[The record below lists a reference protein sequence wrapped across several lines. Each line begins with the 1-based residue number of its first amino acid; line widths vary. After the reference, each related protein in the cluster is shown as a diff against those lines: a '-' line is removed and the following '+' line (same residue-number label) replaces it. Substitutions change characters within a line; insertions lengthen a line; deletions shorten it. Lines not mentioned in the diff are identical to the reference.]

1 MTWRN
6 PVLDLIPDYVAG
18 KPAEELVREKGLS
31 RVLKIASNENPLGPS
46 PRAIAALRE
55 AAGRAHIYP
64 DDHCRDLA
72 DAVAARIGVSS
83 DMLLFGTGSD
93 DAMHLATWAF
103 GEPGRAALVPS
114 PGFGGYPIFAQS
126 FGLRPVAVELPNRHW
141 DLNLFLDV
149 ARRENAAVV
158 YLASPNNPTGT
169 GLRHADVKAF
179 CDAVGPDVLVV
190 LDMAYREFD
199 PDPDAP
205 DDVAI
210 VRAFEHVVGCRTFSK
225 AYGLAGLRLGY
236 AIASPAR
243 IRDMKKIRTPFAAN
257 GLALAAALAAL
268 EDSEHL
274 EKSVRLAQNG
284 VAWWSDR
291 LAARGFAVT
300 PSRANFVMADFGRD
314 AAPIYNGLLDRGV
327 IVRHL
332 KSFGVPTALRVT
344 AGLPAD
350 NEFALA
356 MLDEVLGA

>member
-6 PVLDLIPDYVAG
+6 PVLDCIPEYVAG
-18 KPAEELVREKGLS
+18 KPAEELARERGLA

-46 PRAIAALRE
+46 PGAIRALCE
-55 AAGRAHIYP
+55 AAERAHIYP

-72 DAVAARIGVSS
+72 AAVAARIGVLA

-114 PGFGGYPIFAQS
+114 PGFGGYPIFAHS
-126 FGLRPVAVELPNRHW
+126 FGLRPVPVELPHREW
-141 DLNLFLDV
+141 DLNRFLDA

-169 GLRHADVKAF
+169 GLRHGDVVSF
-179 CDAVGPDVLVV
+179 CEAIGGDALVV

-205 DDVAI
+205 NDVAI
-210 VRAFEHVVGCRTFSK
+210 VNAFENVVACRTFSK

-257 GLALAAALAAL
+257 GSALAAALAAL
-268 EDSEHL
+268 KDSEHL
-274 EKSVRLAQNG
+274 EKSVRLARDG
-284 VAWWSDR
+284 VAWWTER
-291 LAARGFAVT
+291 LAARGIRIT
-300 PSRANFVMADFGRD
+300 PSRANFVMTDFGRD
-314 AAPIYNGLLDRGV
+314 AAPIYSGLLDRGV

-332 KSFGVPTALRVT
+332 KSFGVPTALRIT
-344 AGLPAD
+344 AGLPDD

-356 MLDEVLGA
+356 MLDEVLSA